1 MKEYIEYNTRQRAQA
16 LSEFEKEFYKL
27 MNNRYFHFFN
37 LSTLKI
43 SSIFSTLSSF
53 PTLKK
58 FQTFFDS
65 FLHIEKISNIFS
77 TLDNFSSV
85 KFHSKHFSVFGKTM
99 ENTRD
104 YRHIDLVE
112 TAAKAD
118 KLTKQPSYR
127 AHHIFHDD
135 LIAVER
141 YQTSVKMDKPIYT
154 GAYLGCEPLTTFFIH
169 KNFMTLLI

>member
-1 MKEYIEYNTRQRAQA
+1 
-16 LSEFEKEFYKL
+16 
-27 MNNRYFHFFN
+27 
-37 LSTLKI
+37 
-43 SSIFSTLSSF
+43 
-53 PTLKK
+53 
-58 FQTFFDS
+58 
-65 FLHIEKISNIFS
+65 
-77 TLDNFSSV
+77 
-85 KFHSKHFSVFGKTM
+85 M

-154 GAYLGCEPLTTFFIH
+154 GMYLECELYRTFFIH
-169 KNFMTLLI
+169 KNFMILLI